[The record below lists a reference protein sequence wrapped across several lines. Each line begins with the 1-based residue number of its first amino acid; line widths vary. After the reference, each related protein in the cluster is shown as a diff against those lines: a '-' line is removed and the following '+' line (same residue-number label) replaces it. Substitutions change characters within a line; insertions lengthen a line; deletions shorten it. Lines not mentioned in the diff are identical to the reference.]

1 MLFQEKICNI
11 MYINDK
17 NKISIT
23 DKYSHE
29 INTIYNKLLDLQR
42 GKIYELY
49 HTPGYPSYST
59 IATQLKD
66 DLDQLLIKIQNNDES
81 LKETIDKYRT
91 KI

>member
-1 MLFQEKICNI
+1 MD
-11 MYINDK
+11 INDK
-17 NKISIT
+17 NKISIM

-42 GKIYELY
+42 WKIYELD